1 ALVRLHLPV
10 CTTTYCDAVK
20 QHFSVICVACH
31 GLAGHGLCLV
41 CAPNLTN
48 PGAFIYGSSYA
59 QLQQTIRHGRQG
71 QMPAQEPY
79 LGKEKVHILAAY
91 IYNLSHNQGSN

>member
-1 ALVRLHLPV
+1 
-10 CTTTYCDAVK
+10 
-20 QHFSVICVACH
+20 
-31 GLAGHGLCLV
+31 
-41 CAPNLTN
+41 
-48 PGAFIYGSSYA
+48 

-71 QMPAQEPY
+71 QMPGQEPY

>member
-1 ALVRLHLPV
+1 P
-10 CTTTYCDAVK
+10 
-20 QHFSVICVACH
+20 
-31 GLAGHGLCLV
+31 LAG
-41 CAPNLTN
+41 APTLTN
-48 PGAFIYGSSYA
+48 PAASTTASSNP

>member
-1 ALVRLHLPV
+1 
-10 CTTTYCDAVK
+10 
-20 QHFSVICVACH
+20 
-31 GLAGHGLCLV
+31 
-41 CAPNLTN
+41 NLTN

>member
-1 ALVRLHLPV
+1 
-10 CTTTYCDAVK
+10 
-20 QHFSVICVACH
+20 
-31 GLAGHGLCLV
+31 
-41 CAPNLTN
+41 
-48 PGAFIYGSSYA
+48 FIYGSSYA